1 MLYARCNRRDACD
14 RYGQHIV
21 PPRLQFARSHTSRG
35 HLMAAERSQRP
46 RTCGCC
52 PTSRGAVRPSIV
64 AANVS
69 RILEQQRRQSAGL
82 IVCLHEGHVL
92 YQPADGRTRHVMH
105 GDRDR
110 AWQTLNVL
118 FRWRVSLAHGRAA
131 LPSAC
136 TGHSVTLLNLFW
148 QIEG

>member
-1 MLYARCNRRDACD
+1 
-14 RYGQHIV
+14 
-21 PPRLQFARSHTSRG
+21 
-35 HLMAAERSQRP
+35 MAAERSQRP
-46 RTCGCC
+46 RTCGVLLDFAREQLR
-52 PTSRGAVRPSIV
+52 TFHHTV
-64 AANVS
+64 ANVS

-118 FRWRVSLAHGRAA
+118 FQMARATGPWARGSTKCLQQSLRG
-131 LPSAC
+131 
-136 TGHSVTLLNLFW
+136 
-148 QIEG
+148 